1 MTVNFSEKQRAF
13 IAKPFDYTLDVN
25 EGTPRSSKTTAG
37 VFRYARY
44 LLLTRDRDHLILG
57 YNKELAYRLFIEA
70 DGLGLKHIFKGFC
83 VERNDGKE
91 GEFLE
96 IDTPNGKRR
105 VFYRGAGKK
114 SDVGGFTGL
123 SFGSVAFMEI
133 NLLHADVI
141 QEAFRRTFAAK
152 DRYHYADLN
161 PPSPNHKVIK
171 DVFEVQNMDWWHW
184 TPNDNPILTEQR
196 KKELYE
202 TLSRNSYL
210 LKRDWYGERTVPTG
224 VIYGNFSDTNK
235 LETLQRSRFL
245 IYEMWFEA
253 DGGQSDATT
262 CSCNIAAYDRKNERF
277 ALIRYANYYHSGAE
291 TGETLAMSTYAQN
304 IKKFIAECED
314 LLQLKRSRVG
324 VDSACKSL
332 REELHKIGI
341 QTERSDNNAT
351 DKPSGKELG
360 IERLQN
366 LLSSNQFY
374 IVIENGLKE
383 YDHIAFMREIES
395 YVRKDN
401 GEPIDDFNHAL
412 DECRYS
418 TNYFYKRYMK

>member
-1 MTVNFSEKQRAF
+1 MTITFSKKQREF
-13 IAKPFDYTLDVN
+13 IAKPFDYNLDVN

-44 LLLTRDRDHLILG
+44 LMLTRDTNHLILG
-57 YNKELAYRLFIEA
+57 FNKELAYRLFIEA
-70 DGLGLKHIFKGFC
+70 DGLGLKHIFNGFC
-83 VERNDGKE
+83 RERSDKKE
-91 GEFLE
+91 GDFLE
-96 IDTPNGKRR
+96 ISTPNGIRKL
-105 VFYRGAGKK
+105 FYRGAGKK
-114 SDVGGFTGL
+114 SDVGGITGL

-171 DVFEVQNMDWWHW
+171 DVFDVQDMDWWHW

-196 KKELYE
+196 KQELFD
-202 TLSRNSYL
+202 TLSKNSYL

-224 VIYGNFSDTNK
+224 VIYANFGDSNK
-235 LETLQRSRFL
+235 LETLDAERFK
-245 IYEMWFEA
+245 IYELWFEA
-253 DGGQSDATT
+253 DGGQSDATS
-262 CSCNIAAYDRKNERF
+262 CSCNIAAYDTLHSRF
-277 ALIRYANYYHSGAE
+277 VLIRYANYYHSGAE
-291 TGETLAMSTYAQN
+291 TGEIFAMSAYAKK
-304 IKKFIAECED
+304 IKKFIRECED
-314 LLQLKRSRVG
+314 LLKMRRTHVG

-332 REELHKIGI
+332 REELHAIGI

-360 IERLQN
+360 IERMQN
-366 LLSSNQFY
+366 LLMDNQFY
-374 IVIENGLKE
+374 IVMDNHLPG
-383 YDHIAFMREIES
+383 YDHVSFMREIES
-395 YVRKDN
+395 YVRKDD
-401 GEPIDDFNHAL
+401 GEPIDDYNHAL

-418 TNYFYKRYMK
+418 VNYFYKRYIK